1 MRHSI
6 AAFLALTVAG
16 CSDAGSSADIPAAKA
31 NPNDLDLL
39 AYTIGEKAIDQPFE
53 MFLALEEYLDA
64 KASNRSSI
72 KSVVSIGSGTCDQL
86 GRTRV
91 AKLGDITT
99 FLEDC
104 GKIASTTEHRWM
116 PVSVGISGEIDA
128 TTVDALK
135 YLYAAVARGDFGAPN
150 DWTFVND
157 TYQLYLA
164 SGGGDVDAALSVGE
178 YIWRMFDNVYA
189 TKPGC
194 FSACVFLLAAGQD
207 RAVFAFDPLDGNAE
221 RGIEDFRADT
231 SGVVGVHSPIPDGVS
246 NVTQSDL
253 VEIRARVATKSRE
266 HFQRYGVKESLVDL
280 MMATPSGEL
289 RYLTERELSDYGLAG
304 ESVVK
309 VDLERLDTIKA
320 CGAEFEQNLQRWKRE
335 VEDVCPRKFVRNGTE
350 VTVLP
355 STLQDD
361 ECVDRFSAQLGVT
374 KDHCKE
380 HGVPSFVEMNAG
392 LRKAD
397 K

>member
-1 MRHSI
+1 M
-6 AAFLALTVAG
+6 AG
-16 CSDAGSSADIPAAKA
+16 CSDAGSSADLPAAKA

-64 KASNRSSI
+64 KASDRSSI
-72 KSVVSIGSGTCDQL
+72 KSVVSVGSGTCEQL

-104 GKIASTTEHRWM
+104 GKIASTTEYRWM
-116 PVSVGISGEIDA
+116 PVSVGVSGEIDA

-164 SGGGDVDAALSVGE
+164 SPGGDAEAALSAGE
-178 YIWRMFDNVYA
+178 YIWRTFENVYA
-189 TKPGC
+189 TQPGC

-207 RAVFAFDPLDGNAE
+207 RGVLPFDPWDGKKE
-221 RGIEDFRADT
+221 RGIEDFRADR
-231 SGVVGVHSPIPDGVS
+231 SGIVGVHSPIPEGAS

-253 VEIRARVATKSRE
+253 VEIRARVSTKSRE
-266 HFQRYGVKESLVDL
+266 HFQQIGRAHV
-280 MMATPSGEL
+280 
-289 RYLTERELSDYGLAG
+289 
-304 ESVVK
+304 
-309 VDLERLDTIKA
+309 
-320 CGAEFEQNLQRWKRE
+320 
-335 VEDVCPRKFVRNGTE
+335 
-350 VTVLP
+350 
-355 STLQDD
+355 
-361 ECVDRFSAQLGVT
+361 
-374 KDHCKE
+374 
-380 HGVPSFVEMNAG
+380 
-392 LRKAD
+392 
-397 K
+397 

>member
-1 MRHSI
+1 M
-6 AAFLALTVAG
+6 AG
-16 CSDAGSSADIPAAKA
+16 CSDAGSSADLPAAKA

-64 KASNRSSI
+64 KASDRSSI
-72 KSVVSIGSGTCDQL
+72 KSVVSVGSGTCEQL

-104 GKIASTTEHRWM
+104 GKIASTTEYRWM
-116 PVSVGISGEIDA
+116 PVSVGVSGEIDA

-164 SGGGDVDAALSVGE
+164 SPGGDAEAALSAGE
-178 YIWRMFDNVYA
+178 YIWRTFENVYA
-189 TKPGC
+189 TQPGC

-207 RAVFAFDPLDGNAE
+207 RGVLPFDPWDGKKE
-221 RGIEDFRADT
+221 RGIEDFRADR
-231 SGVVGVHSPIPDGVS
+231 SGIVGVHSPIPEGAS

-253 VEIRARVATKSRE
+253 VEIRARVSTKSRE

-280 MMATPSGEL
+280 MMATPSGEI
-289 RYLTERELSDYGLAG
+289 RPLTEHELSDYGLTG

-309 VDLERLDTIKA
+309 TDLDRLDTIKT
-320 CGAEFEQNLQRWKRE
+320 CGAEFEENLQRWKRDVDE
-335 VEDVCPRKFVRNGTE
+335 VCPRKFVRNGTE

-355 STLQDD
+355 STLQND
-361 ECVDRFSAQLGVT
+361 ECIDRLSAQLRVT